1 MTEIKLFNRWDATVT
16 ISDISLQNKIC
27 LTPVI
32 IPHNFGIHSSKG
44 QRHKIN
50 VVERLANKLMRS
62 GQGSRKLSGHYI
74 RSKKACGMKLMT
86 MRHIYDAFEIIEQKT
101 KTNPIQILVEAL
113 QNAGPREDITRV
125 KRGGATMQVA
135 VDVAPGMR
143 INESLKNI
151 ALGTLTATFKKKKSI
166 AACLANEIM
175 LAAKEDN
182 QSYAIKRRDE
192 TERIARAAR
201 H

>member
-1 MTEIKLFNRWDATVT
+1 MSDVKLFNRWDTTVT

-32 IPHNFGIHSSKG
+32 IPHNFGVHSSKG

-86 MRHIYDAFEIIEQKT
+86 MRHIYDAFEIIENKT
-101 KTNPIQILVEAL
+101 KKNPIQILVDAL

-125 KRGGATMQVA
+125 KRGGATLQIA
-135 VDVAPGMR
+135 VDVAPDMR

-151 ALGTLTATFKKKKSI
+151 ALGTLTATFKIFSDSI
-166 AACLANEIM
+166 
-175 LAAKEDN
+175 
-182 QSYAIKRRDE
+182 
-192 TERIARAAR
+192 
-201 H
+201 